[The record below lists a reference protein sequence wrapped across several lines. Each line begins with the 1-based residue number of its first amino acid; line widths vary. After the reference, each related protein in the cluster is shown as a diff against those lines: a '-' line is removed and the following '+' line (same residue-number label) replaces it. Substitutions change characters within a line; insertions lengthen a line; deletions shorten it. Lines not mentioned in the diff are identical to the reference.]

1 MDITQPEEL
10 NLGRKLIAQGKD
22 IKKLS
27 NMCDERL
34 RSISANPSSVSA
46 GRWPRIGK
54 LHNTRRDC
62 VAHHAQERKRSAN
75 A

>member
-22 IKKLS
+22 IIKLS

-34 RSISANPSSVSA
+34 RSISVGA
-46 GRWPRIGK
+46 GGAREGQY
-54 LHNTRRDC
+54 LG
-62 VAHHAQERKRSAN
+62 
-75 A
+75 